1 MRWWRRPAPPTGR
14 MRGDA
19 PGGAADASAW
29 LDADAGPVVRSF
41 AITGG
46 RTRTGMAFDLLTHV
60 VATETG
66 AEIAA
71 SLAPEHREIVDRAA
85 RPVSIAELAGHLNRP
100 LGVVWV
106 LVADLYDAGAVSLD
120 TPEPN
125 SRRPGDSTL
134 SAVIDGLRSL

>member
-1 MRWWRRPAPPTGR
+1 
-14 MRGDA
+14 MRGER

-46 RTRTGMAFDLLTHV
+46 RTRADLAFDLLTHV
-60 VATETG
+60 VAAECG
-66 AEIAA
+66 ATIAA
-71 SLAPEHREIVDRAA
+71 AMAPEHREIVDRAR

-106 LVADLYDAGAVSLD
+106 LVADLYDAGAVTLD
-120 TPEPN
+120 TPTA
-125 SRRPGDSTL
+125 SMRRPGDRIL
-134 SAVIDGLRSL
+134 GAVIDGLRSL

>member
-1 MRWWRRPAPPTGR
+1 
-14 MRGDA
+14 MRGER

-46 RTRTGMAFDLLTHV
+46 RTRADLAFDLLTHV
-60 VATETG
+60 VAAECG
-66 AEIAA
+66 ATIAA
-71 SLAPEHREIVDRAA
+71 AMAPEHREIVDRAR

-106 LVADLYDAGAVSLD
+106 LVADLYDAGAISL
-120 TPEPN
+120 T
-125 SRRPGDSTL
+125 RPRPAAGPAIAS
-134 SAVIDGLRSL
+134 

>member
-1 MRWWRRPAPPTGR
+1 
-14 MRGDA
+14 MRGET
-19 PGGAADASAW
+19 PGSAADASAW

-46 RTRTGMAFDLLTHV
+46 RTRAGMVFDLLTHV
-60 VATETG
+60 VA
-66 AEIAA
+66 AESGPTIAA
-71 SLAPEHREIVDRAA
+71 AMAPEHREIVDRAR

-120 TPEPN
+120 TPAA
-125 SRRPGDSTL
+125 SGRRPGDRIL

>member
-1 MRWWRRPAPPTGR
+1 

-46 RTRTGMAFDLLTHV
+46 RTRTDIEFDLLTHV
-60 VATETG
+60 VATEAGPTIVG
-66 AEIAA
+66 AM
-71 SLAPEHREIVDRAA
+71 APEHRSIVDRAA

-100 LGVVWV
+100 LGVIWV

-120 TPEPN
+120 APAP
-125 SRRPGDSTL
+125 SGRRPGDSTL

>member
-1 MRWWRRPAPPTGR
+1 
-14 MRGDA
+14 MRGDT

-46 RTRTGMAFDLLTHV
+46 RTRPDIAFDLLTHV

-66 AEIAA
+66 PTIAA
-71 SLAPEHREIVDRAA
+71 DMAPEHREIVDRAA

-100 LGVVWV
+100 LGVIWV
-106 LVADLYDAGAVSLD
+106 LVADLYDADAVSLD
-120 TPEPN
+120 TPAPS
-125 SRRPGDSTL
+125 SRQPGDHTL
-134 SAVIDGLRSL
+134 NAVIDGLRSL